1 MLLTV
6 RWSDPTQLTWTINE
20 LRGVSPHQCAQGIS
34 CVCLSAFGWQ
44 VILSPLHPLCWSH
57 KGLRNHHQLRAN
69 LPFRLYILVEPF
81 WSLYILCST
90 HICISDSSK
99 YFYWHY
105 RYTLL
110 EQFLL
115 SSLHS
120 MSFLLWILQL
130 PRDRQ
135 SLGYYCTEIL
145 KYLLK
150 VIMVVRD
157 RAQSRIQ
164 VPNSQASALPTHMKG
179 SAIYRLRSLGQSP
192 CLTSSISPS
201 PSAGQGQCL

>member
-1 MLLTV
+1 M
-6 RWSDPTQLTWTINE
+6 RWSDLTQLTCTINE
-20 LRGVSPHQCAQGIS
+20 IRGDSPHQCAQDFFR
-34 CVCLSAFGWQ
+34 VCLSAFRWQ
-44 VILSPLHPLCWSH
+44 VILSPLQPTCWSH
-57 KGLRNHHQLRAN
+57 RGLRNHHQLWAN
-69 LPFRLYILVEPF
+69 LPFRLYLLVESF

-90 HICISDSSK
+90 HISISDSSK

-135 SLGYYCTEIL
+135 SQGYYWTEIL
-145 KYLLK
+145 KFLLK
-150 VIMVVRD
+150 VIMVVRG
-157 RAQSRIQ
+157 RAQSRVQ
-164 VPNSQASALPTHMKG
+164 VPNSQANTLPTHMKG
-179 SAIYRLRSLGQSP
+179 SAIYRLGQSP
-192 CLTSSISPS
+192 CFTSSISPL
-201 PSAGQGQCL
+201 PSTGQGQCL

>member
-6 RWSDPTQLTWTINE
+6 RWSDLTQLTCTVNE
-20 LRGVSPHQCAQGIS
+20 MRGDSPYPCAQDIS

-44 VILSPLHPLCWSH
+44 VILSPLHPTCWSH
-57 KGLRNHHQLRAN
+57 KGLRNHHQPRAN
-69 LPFRLYILVEPF
+69 LPFRLYILLGEPF

-120 MSFLLWILQL
+120 LSFLLWILQL

-145 KYLLK
+145 KCLLK
-150 VIMVVRD
+150 VIMVVRG

-164 VPNSQASALPTHMKG
+164 VPSSFPTHMKG
-179 SAIYRLRSLGQSP
+179 NTIYRQ
-192 CLTSSISPS
+192 ISGPEPMS
-201 PSAGQGQCL
+201 H